1 MKNVLRKTKLPL
13 KTEAIRNLR
22 VLERSELHQVNGGV
36 TEEPWCTVTLS
47 GTTCPNRG

>member
-13 KTEAIRNLR
+13 NTESIRHMR
-22 VLERSELHQVNGGV
+22 VLEKSELRAVAGGF

-47 GTTCPNRG
+47 GSTCPA